1 MLSLPT
7 KVVKTPSRKAGSF
20 NCPSSGS
27 PLRQTPD
34 HPELI
39 PTPVP
44 NPLILSLSKDRL
56 TVERNR
62 LSCPATGLAQDL
74 GELLPDFGNLGP
86 DYYLAIHTAGIV
98 LVKQLMLR
106 FRLIEFLEWS
116 QLGYHRPIQF
126 A

>member
-7 KVVKTPSRKAGSF
+7 EVVKTPSRKAGSF
-20 NCPSSGS
+20 NGYYSGS
-27 PLRQTPD
+27 LLRQTPA
-34 HPELI
+34 HPE
-39 PTPVP
+39 PVPKPAP

-62 LSCPATGLAQDL
+62 LSCPATGLTQDL
-74 GELLPDFGNLGP
+74 GELLPDFGNLGS

-106 FRLIEFLEWS
+106 FRLIEYLEWS